1 MLSRII
7 QTSNDLGP
15 VIIRVMLG
23 LVIFPHGA
31 QKLFGW
37 FGGPGFEATMTRMTE
52 VGGIP
57 TVFAFLAIMAE
68 VLGSL
73 GLIVGFLTRIAS
85 FGVTVVQV
93 FAVILV
99 NGSNGFFMNW
109 TGSMPA
115 GSEGYEF
122 QILSIAMGVAVLIMG
137 AGALS
142 ADRLLYSESLANA
155 D

>member
-1 MLSRII
+1 MVR
-7 QTSNDLGP
+7 GP
-15 VIIRVMLG
+15 WLRL
-23 LVIFPHGA
+23 
-31 QKLFGW
+31 
-37 FGGPGFEATMTRMTE
+37 TMTRMTE

-57 TVFAFLAIMAE
+57 AVFAFLAIMAE

-73 GLIVGFLTRIAS
+73 GLIVGFLTRLAS

-122 QILSIAMGVAVLIMG
+122 QLLSIAMGATILIKG
-137 AGALS
+137 AGAFS
-142 ADRLLYSESLANA
+142 PDRLLYSRLLGKA